1 MYTLKKIK
9 NNEKEKV
16 FLVGVDTGKK
26 GNLTTIE
33 SMEELESL
41 SKTVNAEIIGQYI
54 ARRTS
59 INPGCFIGK
68 GKAAEIGEICKKHEI
83 TTVIFDDNL
92 SPSQQRNLEEIIE
105 VKVIDRTNLILD
117 IFASRA
123 RTREGI
129 LQVELAQLDYLL
141 PRLTGRGV
149 TFSQQVGGIGV
160 RGPGEKKLEYDRRKI
175 HDRIHLLKNGIEEIR
190 EHRQQQRR
198 KRQEN
203 FLPVIALIGYTNAGK
218 STLLNNIC
226 NSDVFV
232 EDKLF
237 ATLDPTTRRVS
248 LPGDRKAL
256 FIDTVG
262 LINKLPHQLIAA
274 FRATLEEIVYS
285 DILIHVVDVSHQQY
299 EKDILSVEKVLEELN
314 ILDKPVIFTFNKV
327 DLIKDELYLENLRK
341 QRRKKSK
348 VVLISATDK
357 YGFDELF
364 KAITR
369 VLKKEVKTY
378 NLEIPQSRNDIVS
391 SIYKNCKILKTA
403 YKDNNVI
410 LKAELNTALAG
421 KLEPFIVK
429 GRRKKKCQ

>member
-9 NNEKEKV
+9 NDEKEKV

-33 SMEELESL
+33 SMKELESL
-41 SKTVNAEIIGQYI
+41 AKTVNAEIIGQSI

-68 GKAAEIGEICKKHEI
+68 DKAREICGICEKHEI

-92 SPSQQRNLEEIIE
+92 SPSQQRNLEQIIE
-105 VKVIDRTNLILD
+105 TKVIDRTNLILD

-129 LQVELAQLDYLL
+129 LQVELAQLNYLL
-141 PRLTGRGV
+141 PRLTGRGI
-149 TFSQQVGGIGV
+149 TLSQQVGGIGV
-160 RGPGEKKLEYDRRKI
+160 RGPGERQLEYDRRKI
-175 HDRIHLLKNGIEEIR
+175 RDRIHLLKNEIEKVR

-203 FLPVIALIGYTNAGK
+203 FLPLITLIGYTNAGK
-218 STLLNNIC
+218 STLLNNMSG
-226 NSDVFV
+226 SDVFV
-232 EDKLF
+232 ENKLF

-248 LPGDRKAL
+248 LPDNRKAL

-274 FRATLEEIVYS
+274 FRATLEEIAYS
-285 DILIHVVDVSHQQY
+285 DILVHVVDVSHRQY
-299 EKDILSVEKVLEELN
+299 EEEISSVEKVLEELN
-314 ILDKPVIFTFNKV
+314 ILDKPVIFTFNKI
-327 DLIKDELYLENLRK
+327 DLIKDKQYLDNLKK
-341 QRRKKSK
+341 QKRRKSK
-348 VVLISATDK
+348 IVLISAINK

-364 KAITR
+364 KAIMNI
-369 VLKKEVKTY
+369 LKKEVKTY

-391 SIYKNCKILKTA
+391 SIYKHCKILKTV

-410 LKAELNTALAG
+410 LRAELNTALAG
-421 KLEPFIVK
+421 KLKPFIAK
-429 GRRKKKCQ
+429 GRKKKKCQ